1 MVDHRRLWF
10 LILGCVVAMWGSAN
24 RINASGQCQLRQDG
38 FGESRQT
45 KRHCQGKTCAGVN
58 TPWDCGTT
66 DVEITPSPV
75 HGKVGTPV
83 EIRIDATSA
92 CNGQSIKGLKSWI
105 KWEAGSTCDLTDT
118 WGYISHT
125 YRTGGRYTIEIGM
138 TYTCYDETLSG
149 KYNHSNCQST
159 GSVPVVIDP

>member
-1 MVDHRRLWF
+1 MLRHEQFWLTV
-10 LILGCVVAMWGSAN
+10 LGCFIVLGGMTTNTVGAAQ
-24 RINASGQCQLRQDG
+24 QCQLRQDN

-45 KRHCQGKTCAGVN
+45 KRHCQGKNCSGVN

-92 CNGQSIKGLKSWI
+92 CNGQSVKDFKGSI
-105 KWEAGSTCDLTDT
+105 KWEAGSTCDLSDS
-118 WGYISHT
+118 WGYVSHT
-125 YRTGGRYTIEIGM
+125 YRTGGSYMIEIEM
-138 TYTCYDETLSG
+138 TYTCYDTGSG
-149 KYNHSNCQST
+149 KYEHSDCQST
-159 GSVPVVIDP
+159 GSVPVYINP